1 LQRSSQLI
9 RQLETQH
16 KACDLRAT
24 TAKVESAKS
33 EERLES
39 LRATLRQLQRDKS
52 ERQRALDEIHA
63 QIARAQLRHSEA
75 ELSILQATSRLAELY
90 LDRQRQAEEL
100 QAAVAQR
107 EIASRQRNDLAKQID
122 RRRREI
128 HKYEEETHKLQLA
141 GGQLRG
147 ERDHLAQ
154 RLRDDYGI
162 DLATA
167 EPEVTAEQQQERAAV
182 EEEIADLRRKINNI
196 GAVNMDALAEIEA
209 LEERFNTLS
218 TQHND
223 LKEAKAALEKII
235 HRINA
240 DSRRLFTET
249 LEVIRTNFQ
258 ALYRKLFGGGHADI
272 VLEQGVDILE
282 AGIEIVANP
291 PGKPAFSN
299 SLLSGGEQGM
309 TAVSLLLAIFQ
320 HRPSPFC
327 VLDEVDAPLDE
338 SNVGR
343 FIETL
348 REFLTWTKFV
358 IVTHSK
364 KTMTAADTLY
374 GVTMQEPN
382 VSKRVSVRFEDV
394 SDHGEISAEAVKKQ
408 QSEDAA
414 SEGDERGAA

>member
-1 LQRSSQLI
+1 
-9 RQLETQH
+9 
-16 KACDLRAT
+16 
-24 TAKVESAKS
+24 
-33 EERLES
+33 
-39 LRATLRQLQRDKS
+39 
-52 ERQRALDEIHA
+52 
-63 QIARAQLRHSEA
+63 
-75 ELSILQATSRLAELY
+75 
-90 LDRQRQAEEL
+90 
-100 QAAVAQR
+100 
-107 EIASRQRNDLAKQID
+107 
-122 RRRREI
+122 
-128 HKYEEETHKLQLA
+128 
-141 GGQLRG
+141 
-147 ERDHLAQ
+147 
-154 RLRDDYGI
+154 
-162 DLATA
+162 
-167 EPEVTAEQQQERAAV
+167 
-182 EEEIADLRRKINNI
+182 
-196 GAVNMDALAEIEA
+196 
-209 LEERFNTLS
+209 
-218 TQHND
+218 

-272 VLEQGVDILE
+272 ILEQGVDILE
-282 AGIEIVANP
+282 AGIEIIANP

-343 FIETL
+343 FVETL

-382 VSKRVSVRFEDV
+382 VSKRVSVKFEDV
-394 SDHGEISAEAVKKQ
+394 SDHGEISADAVAKQ
-408 QSEDAA
+408 QADDATKTD
-414 SEGDERGAA
+414 DERGAA